1 MFALIL
7 NILALSEEAGA
18 SVSRWQ
24 QIEPYLNYPGFEV
37 WKFLN
42 LGIFAAVMFYLLKTP
57 LSTAFKAK
65 RDQIRAELIKAEE
78 QKQAALAELAS
89 AEAKLANLDE
99 ESAEVIER
107 AKDEA
112 AAEKK
117 RIGKE
122 MDAEVKRLEN
132 QTTAE
137 LERKAAQAR
146 TELRRYSAEEAI
158 RLAEAKLKSEL
169 NAESDSRLVKAGI
182 GAIGGL
188 K

>member
-1 MFALIL
+1 MFALII
-7 NILALSEEAGA
+7 NFILLSESAAAGE
-18 SVSRWQ
+18 SRWQ
-24 QIEPYLNYPGFEV
+24 QIEPYLNYPGFEA

-42 LGIFAAVMFYLLKTP
+42 LGIFAAIMFYLLKTP
-57 LSTAFKAK
+57 LSSAFKAK

-117 RIGKE
+117 RIGRE
-122 MDAEVKRLEN
+122 MDAEVKRLES

-137 LERKAAQAR
+137 IERKAAQAR

-158 RLAEAKLKSEL
+158 RLAEEKLKSDI
-169 NAESDSRLVKAGI
+169 NADNDSRLVKAGI